1 MKHPIKLFISF
12 IILLFFLPAFSN
24 QAQEEELVLRLRRN
38 FGYGGSGEIQGL
50 FTMIAEGSEALT
62 RVTFYIDDQVIG
74 EDQEA
79 PFQVQFSTD
88 SYPLG
93 MHSLRATGFTENGD
107 EFPSNS
113 IEIEFV
119 SAEAGWKAGIQ
130 LVVPILVILAIV
142 VGVGILLTV
151 ITSKKRMNP
160 APGTPRKY
168 GFSGGSICPKC
179 SRPTPIHFMG
189 LNLGTKKYDRCENCG
204 KWSLMQSIPLAK
216 LRQAEAE
223 ELTRAALEENQAS
236 ANLHR
241 PEEKLRKE
249 LDDSRYLD
257 S

>member
-1 MKHPIKLFISF
+1 MKRQVSLFISF
-12 IILLFFLPAFSN
+12 ILILIFLPVFSN
-24 QAQEEELVLRLRRN
+24 QAQGEDLVLRLRRN

-50 FTMIAEGSEALT
+50 FSMIAEGPNTIT
-62 RVTFYIDDQVIG
+62 RVVFYIDEQAIG

-93 MHSLRATGFTENGD
+93 MHSLSATGFTEDGD
-107 EFPSNS
+107 ELRSN
-113 IEIEFV
+113 IIQMEFV
-119 SAEAGWKAGIQ
+119 SAEAGWKAGLEIV
-130 LVVPILVILAIV
+130 LPILVILAVV
-142 VGVGILLTV
+142 VGLGILVTILT
-151 ITSKKRMNP
+151 SRKRMNP

-179 SRPTPIHFMG
+179 SRPTPLHFMG

-204 KWSLMQSIPLAK
+204 KWSLMHSIPLAK

-223 ELTRAALEENQAS
+223 ELTRAALEEDQAS

-257 S
+257 D

>member
-1 MKHPIKLFISF
+1 MKRQISLFISF
-12 IILLFFLPAFSN
+12 LMILIFLPVFSN
-24 QAQEEELVLRLRRN
+24 LAQEEELVLRLRRN

-50 FTMIAEGSEALT
+50 FTMIAEGSESVT
-62 RVTFYIDDQVIG
+62 RVVFYIDDQNIG

-88 SYPLG
+88 NYPLG
-93 MHSLRATGFTENGD
+93 MHSLRATGFTEDGK
-107 EFPSNS
+107 EIPSN
-113 IEIEFV
+113 IIQVEFV
-119 SAEAGWKAGIQ
+119 SAEAGWKAGLE
-130 LVVPILVILAIV
+130 LVLPILVLLV
-142 VGVGILLTV
+142 VVFGVGILVTILT
-151 ITSKKRMNP
+151 SRKRLNP

-179 SRPTPIHFMG
+179 SRPTPLHFMG

-204 KWSLMQSIPLAK
+204 KWSLMHSIPLPK

-223 ELTRAALEENQAS
+223 ELARAALEEDQAS
-236 ANLHR
+236 SNLHR

>member
-1 MKHPIKLFISF
+1 MKRQITLFISF
-12 IILLFFLPAFSN
+12 FFILFLLPVFPNS
-24 QAQEEELVLRLRRN
+24 AQEEDLVLRLRRN

-50 FTMIAEGSEALT
+50 FSMIAEESDIVT
-62 RVTFYIDDQVIG
+62 RVVFYIDEQAIG

-88 SYPLG
+88 SYSLG
-93 MHSLRATGFTENGD
+93 MHSLSATGFTEDGD
-107 EFPSNS
+107 EIQSN
-113 IEIEFV
+113 IIQIEFV
-119 SAEAGWKAGIQ
+119 SAEAGWKAGLE
-130 LVVPILVILAIV
+130 LVLPMLVILAV
-142 VGVGILLTV
+142 VFGVGILVTV
-151 ITSKKRMNP
+151 VTSKKRLNP
-160 APGTPRKY
+160 APGSPRKY

-179 SRPTPIHFMG
+179 SRPTPLHLMG
-189 LNLGTKKYDRCENCG
+189 LNLGIKKYDRCENCG

-223 ELTRAALEENQAS
+223 ELTRAALEEDQAS
-236 ANLHR
+236 TNLHR